1 MQFNRNELAGAVIA
15 ERLSNARIGVV
26 VRDLTDIK
34 VDRVAAFAADKLD
47 RALHVAAV
55 DYPLASRPP
64 KLTLTSDIEKAVLWR
79 SRPDLAGQI
88 VVFVQGEKKRLHSL
102 EDLDTVTARDLAHQL
117 LTTASR
123 ELSSNLPQT
132 KFWEAL
138 RDEAATF
145 PLSKI
150 EDFVKAVYADKKS
163 VDSIPNNLW
172 QLGLLRD
179 GAILQANRDPRERL
193 RRNRELIVEM
203 SQLSEQS
210 RKRMSSVLAKAQGS
224 KQAGLRSAFKDL
236 MEFFRRGGN
245 DILQRLDVA
254 TVEQLLRAGRP
265 LPSSGAATA
274 AALDNVDDA
283 DTVDTADTDENGE
296 PAGAPPPDK
305 PLRGRALVEAV
316 AQLAV
321 RNDKEAEQGLRE
333 FGESYRRNLDDPQH
347 IEEATITPGFGGQTL
362 HPDMPSRELRSFMG
376 YACRADRW
384 GGVLETEN
392 YSIREAIRLANLEDE
407 FTPYNPEDPSQ
418 GVLGQC
424 LFSLLRKFDDYLNP
438 DAPFTDALNCFAAS
452 RSVLLKHLDLL
463 LAYPLVLFG
472 GYPDA
477 RQALNDYLAAYSKII
492 HALRQD
498 DATLHSRDANALRYV
513 IIEIL
518 RLDVV
523 YIRTPTEWK
532 AILTPLHPFHL
543 WRFREILRA
552 VHSDEHSL
560 NEEEQKQLSKA
571 LPDLPHLLHFVIFSP
586 DITGEKRVELPQA
599 GSYELLPTYENR
611 TNRYLG
617 NDGLDFLSNL
627 LRRWLDYA
635 PYSRP
640 QIRVALVDVPDLRAA
655 LKSASAFF
663 GNVPDTRLI
672 VDCHFTRG
680 QNPAGE
686 LARFDYDD
694 KDYELAKLLDSG
706 KLAVQLHNHKSLA
719 EVAKALS
726 EQPVHITYLFDQSQ
740 YQLGYA
746 PHARQLLVSPLVI
759 TYQYEYSETFKRGTI
774 APSSEAEEGLFADF
788 HFLVNRAAH
797 LPPGQQIR
805 LQHEGEMDLE
815 SVNILLQSG
824 ATRWL
829 VIGDRVLTPY
839 RLENAVPLSEQRIGH
854 REIAVWTKSSPRAV
868 ARFIDLLRQFNLY
881 PDPNVISDLLRRFS
895 HIAAGGLFSV
905 PLAGGARE
913 SKEKGLLGTVLAAA
927 WYTEK
932 YPGALV
938 ASLDSNLAQQWL
950 KSRPHSGER
959 ADLIGLRINNNELV
973 VEPIEVKTRAEG
985 TEARLVRDSG
995 TGRRRL
1001 EGGAVNQLKAM
1012 LEALEPIFGGADDQ
1026 PLFTPARR
1034 EVLKYQLHRECFRE
1048 VHDHEWQKEW
1058 YQNLRRAFTL
1068 PHPSVNVSF
1077 HGLVLHVHLE
1087 ENVDIEIFEDATQP
1101 IALVEIGAR
1110 AIQGLVSQKTDQSPS
1125 IPPAISSVATGQE
1138 ESDEGQTFTN
1148 EEDES
1153 DNHSPSF
1160 ASDVKPS
1167 PIEPKRSITPAPVD
1181 HSEIEELA
1189 YAFRR
1194 ACQSYRIEISECDP
1208 ARAVI
1213 GPTVWRFYVRLKRG
1227 QRIDPLRNAL
1237 EDIGREMRRSG
1248 LLVTSIPN
1256 SDEIAVDIPRATRDI
1271 IPLSRGLSSLPNIS
1285 TPEKMPIPIGVT
1297 PEGIDISADLG
1308 EIYHLLV
1315 GGTTGSGKTVFLYGL
1330 LAALLKTHPDPATLR
1345 LLLST
1350 SGPEDFSFFEGL
1362 PHIEGGKVVSDA
1374 GEAVE
1379 LLQTYVNQI
1388 FDERQE
1394 QLTKA
1399 KCRTIG
1405 EYNARQSTP
1414 LPPFVVVVDEFAD
1427 LADQLGG
1434 NRARR
1439 EAFYTNLR
1447 RIAQLGRKRG
1457 VHLVLCTQ
1465 RPSADLV
1472 PTNIRNLMNGRVA
1485 LHVNDAPASR
1495 MILDEVGAEQLQ
1507 MRGDLL
1513 FKQETSLT
1521 RAQGYYVNSDELDEF
1536 LQPFRTQGKKPQ
1548 SKKRSRK

>member
-1 MQFNRNELAGAVIA
+1 MQFNRDELAGAVIA
-15 ERLSNARIGVV
+15 ERLNNARVGVV
-26 VRDLTDIK
+26 VRDLADIK
-34 VDRVAAFAADKLD
+34 VDRVAAFAADQLD
-47 RALHVAAV
+47 RPLHVAAV
-55 DYPLASRPP
+55 DYPLASKPP
-64 KLTLTSDIEKAVLWR
+64 KLTLTFDIEKAVLWR
-79 SRPDLAGQI
+79 SQPDLAGQI

-102 EDLDTVTARDLAHQL
+102 EDLDTVTARDLAYQL
-117 LTTASR
+117 LTTAGR

-132 KFWEAL
+132 KFWDAL

-150 EDFVKAVYADKKS
+150 EDFVKAVYAAKKN
-163 VDSIPNNLW
+163 VDAIPDNLW
-172 QLGLLRD
+172 QLGLLKD
-179 GAILQANRDPRERL
+179 GAILQTNRDPSERL

-210 RKRMSSVLAKAQGS
+210 RKRMSSVLAKAHGS
-224 KQAGLRSAFKDL
+224 KQAGLRNAFKDL
-236 MEFFRRGGN
+236 MEFFRRGGD
-245 DILQRLDVA
+245 DILKRLDVA

-265 LPSSGAATA
+265 LPSSSTSAAV
-274 AALDNVDDA
+274 LDNVDDVN
-283 DTVDTADTDENGE
+283 DNENGE
-296 PAGAPPPDK
+296 PVDPPPPPPER
-305 PLRGRALVEAV
+305 PLRGRSLVEAV

-321 RNDKEAEQGLRE
+321 RTDKEAEKGLHE
-333 FGESYRRNLDDPQH
+333 FGESYRRNLDNQQH

-362 HPDMPSRELRSFMG
+362 HPDMPSKELRSFMG
-376 YACRADRW
+376 YACRADSW

-392 YSIREAIRLANLEDE
+392 YSIREAIRHANLENE
-407 FTPYNPEDPSQ
+407 FTLYNPEDPSQ

-424 LFSLLRKFDDYLNP
+424 LFSLLRRFDDYLKP
-438 DAPFTDALNCFAAS
+438 DIPFIDALNRFTAA
-452 RSVLLKHLDLL
+452 RTVLLKHLDLL

-492 HALRQD
+492 HALRQH

-523 YIRTPTEWK
+523 YIRTPNEWK

-543 WRFREILRA
+543 WRFREILKA
-552 VHSDEHSL
+552 VHSDKTSL

-571 LPDLPHLLHFVIFSP
+571 LPDLPHLLHFVIFSS
-586 DITGEKRVELPQA
+586 DMTGEKRVELPQA

-640 QIRVALVDVPDLRAA
+640 QIRIALVDVPDLRVA

-663 GNVPDTRLI
+663 DSVPDTRLMI
-672 VDCHFTRG
+672 DCHFTRG

-694 KDYELAKLLDSG
+694 KDYELAKMLDSG
-706 KLAVQLHNHKSLA
+706 KLAVQLHSHKSLA

-774 APSSEAEEGLFADF
+774 APSSEADEGLFADF

-815 SVNILLQSG
+815 SVNTLLQSG

-839 RLENAVPLSEQRIGH
+839 RLENAVPLSEQRVGH

-868 ARFIDLLRQFNLY
+868 ARFVDLLRQFNLY

-905 PLAGGARE
+905 PLVGGARE
-913 SKEKGLLGTVLAAA
+913 TKEKGLLGTVLAAA

-932 YPGALV
+932 YPGSLV

-959 ADLIGLRINNNELV
+959 ADLIGLRINENELV
-973 VEPIEVKTRAEG
+973 IEPIEVKTRAEG
-985 TEARLVRDSG
+985 TEARIVRDPD

-1012 LEALEPIFGGADDQ
+1012 LEALGPIFGGTDDQ

-1048 VHDHEWQKEW
+1048 VHDPEWQKEW
-1058 YQNLRRAFTL
+1058 YQNLQHAFTL
-1068 PHPSVNVSF
+1068 PNPSVSVSF

-1087 ENVDIEIFEDATQP
+1087 ENADVEVFDDTTQP
-1101 IALVEIGAR
+1101 IALVKIGAR
-1110 AIQGLVSQKTDQSPS
+1110 AVQRLVSQLADQSS
-1125 IPPAISSVATGQE
+1125 QSPPATSSLE
-1138 ESDEGQTFTN
+1138 EGSKGSDDGPAPAEEEKEGDDHIT
-1148 EEDES
+1148 
-1153 DNHSPSF
+1153 SF
-1160 ASDVKPS
+1160 APEAKS
-1167 PIEPKRSITPAPVD
+1167 PLPEPKRAIMPAPAER
-1181 HSEIEELA
+1181 SEVEDLA

-1208 ARAVI
+1208 ARAVV

-1248 LLVTSIPN
+1248 LLVTTIPN
-1256 SDEIAVDIPRATRDI
+1256 SDEIAVDIPRMSRESV
-1271 IPLSRGLSSLPNIS
+1271 PLSRGLSRLPAIP
-1285 TPEKMPIPIGVT
+1285 TPELMPIPIGVT
-1297 PEGIDISADLG
+1297 PEGNDIIRDLSQMP
-1308 EIYHLLV
+1308 HLLV

-1330 LAALLKTHPDPATLR
+1330 LAALLKTHPDPTTLR

-1362 PHIEGGKVVSDA
+1362 PHLEEGKVIADA
-1374 GEAVE
+1374 REAIE
-1379 LLQTYVNQI
+1379 LLQTHVTQM
-1388 FDERQE
+1388 FEERQE
-1394 QLTKA
+1394 QLT
-1399 KCRTIG
+1399 
-1405 EYNARQSTP
+1405 NARCRDIGDYNNKHQSSP

-1427 LADQLGG
+1427 LADQLVG
-1434 NRARR
+1434 NRAKR
-1439 EAFYTNLR
+1439 EAFYTNIR

-1472 PTNIRNLMNGRVA
+1472 PTNIRNIMNGRVA
-1485 LHVNDAPASR
+1485 LHVNDATASR
-1495 MILDEVGAEQLQ
+1495 MILDEVGAEQLL

-1513 FKQETSLT
+1513 FKEQTSLI
-1521 RAQGYYVNSDELDEF
+1521 RAQGYYITSDELDHL
-1536 LQPFRTQGKKPQ
+1536 LQPYRTLKIALQP
-1548 SKKRSRK
+1548 KKRSRKK

>member
-1 MQFNRNELAGAVIA
+1 VQFNRNELAGAVIA
-15 ERLSNARIGVV
+15 ERLNNARVGVV
-26 VRDLTDIK
+26 VRDLPDIK
-34 VDRVAAFAADKLD
+34 VDRVAAFAADMLGKT
-47 RALHVAAV
+47 LHVAAV
-55 DYPLASRPP
+55 DYPIGSRSP
-64 KLTLTSDIEKAVLWR
+64 KLTLASDIEKAVFWR
-79 SRPDLAGQI
+79 SKPDLAGQI
-88 VVFVQGEKKRLHSL
+88 VVFVKGEKKRLHSL

-117 LTTASR
+117 LTIAGK
-123 ELSSNLPQT
+123 ELSSNQPQS
-132 KFWEAL
+132 KFWTAL

-150 EDFVKAVYADKKS
+150 EDFVKAVYANKES
-163 VDSIPNNLW
+163 VDSIPDNLW
-172 QLGLLRD
+172 HLGLLKDR
-179 GAILQANRDPRERL
+179 AILQANRDPKERL

-210 RKRMSSVLAKAQGS
+210 RKRMSSVLAQTKGS
-224 KQAGLRSAFKDL
+224 GQSDLRGAFKDL
-236 MEFFRRGGN
+236 MEFFRRGGE

-265 LPSSGAATA
+265 LPSRGATPTTIS
-274 AALDNVDDA
+274 VVIDDE
-283 DTVDTADTDENGE
+283 TDESAE
-296 PAGAPPPDK
+296 PGNTSPPAPDK
-305 PLRGRALVEAV
+305 PLRGRALVDAV
-316 AQLAV
+316 AQLVV
-321 RNDKEAEQGLRE
+321 RNDQEAEEGLHE
-333 FGESYRRNLDDPQH
+333 FGESYLRNLDDPQH

-362 HPDMPSRELRSFMG
+362 HPDLPARELRSFMG
-376 YACRADRW
+376 YACREDSW
-384 GGVLETEN
+384 GGVLKTES
-392 YSIREAIRLANLEDE
+392 YGIREAIRHANLEDE
-407 FTPYNPEDPSQ
+407 FTSYNPDDPSQ
-418 GVLGQC
+418 GVLSQS
-424 LFSLLRKFDDYLNP
+424 LFSLLRKFDDYLTP
-438 DAPFTDALNCFAAS
+438 ESPFTNALNLFAAS
-452 RSVLLKHLDLL
+452 RTVLLKYLDLL

-472 GYPDA
+472 GYPEA
-477 RQALNDYLAAYSKII
+477 RQALDDYLTAYSKII
-492 HALRQD
+492 HALRQH
-498 DATLHSRDANALRYV
+498 DATLHSRDANALRYI

-523 YIRTPTEWK
+523 YIRTPSEWK

-552 VHSDEHSL
+552 VHSDERPL
-560 NEEEQKQLSKA
+560 NDEEQKQLSKA
-571 LPDLPHLLHFVIFSP
+571 LPDLPHLLHFVIFSS
-586 DITGEKRVELPQA
+586 DIAGGVRVELPQA

-640 QIRVALVDVPDLRAA
+640 QIRLALVDVPDLRAA
-655 LKSASAFF
+655 LKSAAAFF
-663 GNVPDTRLI
+663 ENVPDTRLI

-694 KDYELAKLLDSG
+694 KDYELAKLFDSG
-706 KLAVQLHNHKSLA
+706 KITLQLHSHKSLA
-719 EVAKALS
+719 EVAKTLG
-726 EQPVHITYLFDQSQ
+726 EQPVHIAYLFDQSQ

-815 SVNILLQSG
+815 SVNTLLLSG

-829 VIGDRVLTPY
+829 VIADRVLTPY
-839 RLENAVPLSEQRIGH
+839 RLENAVPLSEQRMGH
-854 REIAVWTKSSPRAV
+854 REVAVWTKSSPRAV
-868 ARFIDLLRQFNLY
+868 ARFFDLLRQFNLH
-881 PDPNVISDLLRRFS
+881 PDQVVISDLLRRFS

-905 PLAGGARE
+905 PPAGSGARE

-927 WYTEK
+927 WYTQR
-932 YPGALV
+932 YPGALI
-938 ASLDSNLAQQWL
+938 ASLDSSLAQQWL

-959 ADLIGLRINNNELV
+959 ADLVGLRISDGELV
-973 VEPIEVKTRAEG
+973 IEPIEVKTRADG
-985 TEARLVRDSG
+985 TEAHVVRDG
-995 TGRRRL
+995 ATGRRRL
-1001 EGGAVNQLKAM
+1001 EGRAVDQLKAM
-1012 LEALEPIFGGADDQ
+1012 LEALEPIFGGVDDQ

-1048 VHDHEWQKEW
+1048 VHDPEWQKEW
-1058 YQNLRRAFTL
+1058 YLNLQRAFTL
-1068 PHPSVNVSF
+1068 PHPSVNVRF

-1087 ENVDIEIFEDATQP
+1087 ENADVKVFEDITQP

-1110 AIQGLVSQKTDQSPS
+1110 TVQHLVSPKADQAPVVPPS
-1125 IPPAISSVATGQE
+1125 ISSEGAGEAAREETQIS
-1138 ESDEGQTFTN
+1138 EGNGEDSEDDSRTFN
-1148 EEDES
+1148 PE
-1153 DNHSPSF
+1153 
-1160 ASDVKPS
+1160 VKPA
-1167 PIEPKRSITPAPVD
+1167 PAETKRAIAPPPEER
-1181 HSEIEELA
+1181 SEVEELA
-1189 YAFRR
+1189 YSFRR
-1194 ACQSYRIEISECDP
+1194 ACQSYRIEVAECD
-1208 ARAVI
+1208 ATRAVA

-1248 LLVTSIPN
+1248 LLVTAIPN
-1256 SDEIAVDIPRATRDI
+1256 SDEIAVDVPRTTRETI
-1271 IPLSRGLSSLPNIS
+1271 SLQRGLASLPQIS
-1285 TPEKMPIPIGVT
+1285 TLEQMPIPIGVT
-1297 PEGIDISADLG
+1297 PEGIEVTTDLS
-1308 EIYHLLV
+1308 EIHHLLV
-1315 GGTTGSGKTVFLYGL
+1315 GGTTGSGKTVFLFGL
-1330 LAALLKTHPDPATLR
+1330 LTALLQTHPDPATLR
-1345 LLLST
+1345 LLVST

-1362 PHIEGGKVVSDA
+1362 PHLEGGRVIADA
-1374 GEAVE
+1374 GEALE
-1379 LLQTYVNQI
+1379 ALQIHVNQI

-1399 KCRTIG
+1399 RCRTIG
-1405 EYNARQSTP
+1405 EYNNSQPDP
-1414 LPPFVVVVDEFAD
+1414 LPPFVVIVDEFAD

-1447 RIAQLGRKRG
+1447 RVAQLGRKRG

-1472 PTNIRNLMNGRVA
+1472 PTNIRNLMNGRLA
-1485 LHVNDAPASR
+1485 LHVNDAIASR

-1521 RAQGYYVNSDELDEF
+1521 RAQGYYVTSDELDEL
-1536 LQPFRTQGKKPQ
+1536 LQPYKAPRKSTRRKGK
-1548 SKKRSRK
+1548 SRK